1 MQHAVK
7 SWSLSRYYSFKQS
20 QSHLAEID
28 NTVAAWQRVGE
39 HTISFYNPYLTHAIH
54 HISVVGRE
62 LAPTCRITHSRCRV
76 ATGSLF
82 GTKMVL
88 ATSQGVKPSRAQADI
103 CMKSQQSKSG
113 MIHTGIL
120 SYSLTIT
127 IEFCKLCGLELRA
140 GLPLSFLEG
149 LPPSGGR
156 AVTAVTAET
165 RAKFTSKNLNSK
177 IGGFTI
183 NSYLLVGIGWSSK
196 AGGCYR
202 LKAGRTFTNRRLCR
216 SGAGGDDDSNAA
228 WIGRPRRIRAPT
240 GWSSFGGCGWL
251 EDRPPATRLKQ
262 IKGRSSAAWSGA
274 REWNT
279 SSDNSSTLS
288 SSNAG

>member
-1 MQHAVK
+1 
-7 SWSLSRYYSFKQS
+7 
-20 QSHLAEID
+20 
-28 NTVAAWQRVGE
+28 
-39 HTISFYNPYLTHAIH
+39 
-54 HISVVGRE
+54 
-62 LAPTCRITHSRCRV
+62 
-76 ATGSLF
+76 
-82 GTKMVL
+82 MVL

-120 SYSLTIT
+120 
-127 IEFCKLCGLELRA
+127 
-140 GLPLSFLEG
+140 
-149 LPPSGGR
+149 
-156 AVTAVTAET
+156 
-165 RAKFTSKNLNSK
+165 
-177 IGGFTI
+177 
-183 NSYLLVGIGWSSK
+183 

-202 LKAGRTFTNRRLCR
+202 LKAGRTFTNRQLCR
-216 SGAGGDDDSNAA
+216 SGAGGYDDSNAA

-251 EDRPPATRLKQ
+251 EDRPPTTRLKQ
-262 IKGRSSAAWSGA
+262 IEGRSSAAWSGA